1 MLIQQRLVLDLAAVA
16 CDRCHAQF
24 RPSDPTRSTTT
35 MIDPGAL
42 GTLTI
47 GLESIRLDNEA
58 NDNPRRATR
67 RAASR
72 QRRTAFVAVA
82 GWLRLVADRLDRPA
96 GQAGL
101 AAR

>member
-1 MLIQQRLVLDLAAVA
+1 
-16 CDRCHAQF
+16 
-24 RPSDPTRSTTT
+24 

-58 NDNPRRATR
+58 SDRPRRTTR

-72 QRRTAFVAVA
+72 RQRTAFVAVA
-82 GWLRLVADRLDRPA
+82 GWLRFMADRLDRPA